1 MKSFVYTSTS
11 TTSLVFT
18 RTYILEIFK
27 EALEKAGFEEANLV
41 FLLNEQPSNPY
52 TYDKEEKAF
61 IEVKEEVVN
70 SWKNIYEHLKK
81 LKDEKELKRCELL
94 IVNDGCSST
103 NCK

>member
-1 MKSFVYTSTS
+1 METIDVLVLLDVGGLQDESELQSFLKKKSFKTVEDEKFVYTSTS

-70 SWKNIYEHLKK
+70 S
-81 LKDEKELKRCELL
+81 
-94 IVNDGCSST
+94 
-103 NCK
+103 

>member
-1 MKSFVYTSTS
+1 METIDVLVLLDVGGLQDENELQSFLKKKSFKTIEGEKFVYTSTS

-70 SWKNIYEHLKK
+70 S
-81 LKDEKELKRCELL
+81 
-94 IVNDGCSST
+94 
-103 NCK
+103 